1 MKKNNH
7 LQYKMFLLNLENFA
21 ELSAKKFYLQYIMFV
36 FVNCNK
42 YNTSVSRLCIT
53 CILHRRFLTICEM
66 FYFYLSQYF
75 ENSTEQKMKE
85 IKIKNLYE
93 KNIEN
98 LRKVKI
104 LELKEMKIQDLKV
117 LKVKI
122 EIDNKE
128 KK

>member
-1 MKKNNH
+1 
-7 LQYKMFLLNLENFA
+7 
-21 ELSAKKFYLQYIMFV
+21 MFV

-53 CILHRRFLTICEM
+53 CILHKRFLTICEM
-66 FYFYLSQYF
+66 FCFCLSQYF

-85 IKIKNLYE
+85 IKIKNL
-93 KNIEN
+93 
-98 LRKVKI
+98 RKIKI

-122 EIDNKE
+122 EIDSKE
-128 KK
+128 KE

>member
-1 MKKNNH
+1 
-7 LQYKMFLLNLENFA
+7 
-21 ELSAKKFYLQYIMFV
+21 
-36 FVNCNK
+36 
-42 YNTSVSRLCIT
+42 
-53 CILHRRFLTICEM
+53 
-66 FYFYLSQYF
+66 
-75 ENSTEQKMKE
+75 MKE

-128 KK
+128 KEFWGIEDDKTSNFF

>member
-1 MKKNNH
+1 
-7 LQYKMFLLNLENFA
+7 MF
-21 ELSAKKFYLQYIMFV
+21 
-36 FVNCNK
+36 C
-42 YNTSVSRLCIT
+42 
-53 CILHRRFLTICEM
+53 
-66 FYFYLSQYF
+66 FYLSQYF
-75 ENSTEQKMKE
+75 ENPSEQKMKE

-122 EIDNKE
+122 ETAIENIEKE
-128 KK
+128 

>member
-1 MKKNNH
+1 MI
-7 LQYKMFLLNLENFA
+7 
-21 ELSAKKFYLQYIMFV
+21 YLQYIMFV

-66 FYFYLSQYF
+66 FCFCLSQYF

-93 KNIEN
+93 KDIEN

-104 LELKEMKIQDLKV
+104 LELKEIKIQDLKV

-128 KK
+128 KE